1 MATATKP
8 GGSNTDPS
16 HDDAQRRVND
26 ERLELLR
33 NVQAMLEPFMVA
45 LGIVFTVLLI
55 VDYGGFASETRYAGW
70 LATAFN
76 VIWVVFIVDFLLRY
90 TIAPEPDPAL
100 GFVKLRFLKA
110 NWLTVV
116 SLALPA
122 LRPLRAIR
130 GLRALRAARATRSLS
145 LVRLIGGVN
154 RGIRLLRRLAGQHAF
169 GYVAGMSV
177 FVVLLGA
184 TGAWYF
190 DQGIEDA
197 PIQSFGDAL
206 WWASTLITTMNSE
219 KYVVSP
225 EARVIGLLMRVF
237 ALSVFGYVTATIASY
252 LVGQRVVKQQSGEN
266 RSAEATMTDRLEVL
280 QQEIRQLREE
290 LIRSRER
297 SG

>member
-1 MATATKP
+1 MTTATRP
-8 GGSNTDPS
+8 EGPNSDRNQADT
-16 HDDAQRRVND
+16 QRRVD
-26 ERLELLR
+26 GERLELLR

-45 LGIVFTVLLI
+45 LGIVFTILLI
-55 VDYGGFASETRYAGW
+55 VDYGGFASQTRYAGW

-90 TIAPEPDPAL
+90 TIAPEPDAAL
-100 GFVKLRFLKA
+100 GFVKVRFLKA

-169 GYVAGMSV
+169 GYVAGMSI

-190 DQGIEDA
+190 DRGIEDA

-225 EARVIGLLMRVF
+225 EARVIGVLMRVF

-252 LVGQRVVKQQSGEN
+252 LVGQRVIDQQS
-266 RSAEATMTDRLEVL
+266 M
-280 QQEIRQLREE
+280 
-290 LIRSRER
+290 
-297 SG
+297 